1 MSLAGSTAGDLH
13 AVVLLQFSTALFIKP
28 ARVGLSRVVKVL
40 KSRYPVRAL
49 HFLLLKLKIEFPP
62 SEMRPRG
69 QVIKPSA
76 QGAAVFQS
84 TFFAASAASLAR
96 GKLPCALSASSHCRR
111 NSKYWKL
118 GSFLSSRNTP
128 YPRSRT
134 EHHPTHQAREPER
147 AARQT
152 TRARRTCSQVLPD
165 PGGTRKASKHARRGW
180 PRALTCAASSSISSL
195 QGYRGS
201 KRRPQKPGDNHE
213 NDEQIVQEMCR
224 ELPLQSQHRAEHLH
238 SHRVQ
243 KASIPS
249 IQLSLRL
256 PSYTLDSSLA
266 RLLSLSLFLSF
277 FLSLSLSLFLSV
289 FYTRSCG
296 LVPFPLLAQAQGGKR
311 DSK

>member
-134 EHHPTHQAREPER
+134 ERTANITQLIKPENQREPQDKRHVRGAHAPRFSQIPGGHERQASMQGVAGRARSRAQRQARSQACR
-147 AARQT
+147 GIGGVRGDRKNQATT
-152 TRARRTCSQVLPD
+152 TRTMSR
-165 PGGTRKASKHARRGW
+165 
-180 PRALTCAASSSISSL
+180 
-195 QGYRGS
+195 
-201 KRRPQKPGDNHE
+201 
-213 NDEQIVQEMCR
+213 
-224 ELPLQSQHRAEHLH
+224 
-238 SHRVQ
+238 
-243 KASIPS
+243 
-249 IQLSLRL
+249 
-256 PSYTLDSSLA
+256 
-266 RLLSLSLFLSF
+266 
-277 FLSLSLSLFLSV
+277 
-289 FYTRSCG
+289 
-296 LVPFPLLAQAQGGKR
+296 
-311 DSK
+311 